1 MSDLDYLYELKVRQN
16 KEKLIM
22 YMSIVHIT
30 SLLRFL
36 ANSFVAICYITL
48 APRHMHAYVYK
59 HTLVHRFTS
68 FFSESL
74 SSLKNRILHLHNSMF
89 AHAFLYITLLL
100 E

>member
-36 ANSFVAICYITL
+36 ANSFVAIFYITL

-68 FFSESL
+68 

-89 AHAFLYITLLL
+89 AHAFLCITLLL